1 MPSAKEPVKPKV
13 LVSLLL
19 ALVGI
24 RLLNRFFLARRFF
37 GLLRGGF
44 WEGSGSPRNPDGWPW
59 WASRGLPE
67 PPGPGPNKAKHL
79 LLAGP
84 NVKVSLKF
92 RRVPL
97 DLRFGTRI
105 DPPRSRNQ
113 GFDLNFSAPEGRGKG
128 LDLI

>member
-1 MPSAKEPVKPKV
+1 MV
-13 LVSLLL
+13 
-19 ALVGI
+19 
-24 RLLNRFFLARRFF
+24 
-37 GLLRGGF
+37 
-44 WEGSGSPRNPDGWPW
+44 GSGRAPEVPETPTDGL
-59 WASRGLPE
+59 GG
-67 PPGPGPNKAKHL
+67 PPGGSRSPQGPDQKTQKHI

-128 LDLI
+128 LDPI